1 MSTAGVTG
9 SYPAVGSEIARAEY
23 DALLETLSA
32 WINDRGQRLV
42 ELDERSVA
50 AEASQRTDVGL
61 AFVLWQAISERRDEL
76 VGIDWRDHQRPN
88 GEVATLVWRGIDDR
102 TGAPLAADLAEA
114 VALVD
119 ELIRRVAGALDHSD
133 TSNVARHEARMSV
146 ETDLAVAERLAA
158 ELGDQVRAA
167 ADLRRELTR
176 LTSSPVSGG
185 ASSTP
190 ELDDAALAELRAAAA
205 RLRVDLEAT
214 DRERRAALDACSAAT
229 ASLDRLRALESDARA
244 AVAECVDRFADP
256 PRLGVPSV
264 DAVEVPPADLAGRPW
279 PQARPMAEAFLRTV
293 DRLERALRHVIDVN
307 TAPRRERDDLRGLLQ
322 AYRDKADAH
331 GAAER
336 PDVDAAYRAARDVLW
351 SAPCDLGR
359 ARELTTDFQRL
370 VGAVTGSAA
379 SDGSNGAPS
388 DGPAGR
394 PVDETEAP

>member
-23 DALLETLSA
+23 HALLETLAA

-42 ELDERSVA
+42 ELDERSGA

-61 AFVLWQAISERRDEL
+61 AFVLWQAISELRDEL

-176 LTSSPVSGG
+176 LTSSQVSGG
-185 ASSTP
+185 ASTSTP

-214 DRERRAALDACSAAT
+214 DRERRAALDACGAAT
-229 ASLDRLRALESDARA
+229 ASLDRLRALEADARA

-264 DAVEVPPADLAGRPW
+264 DAVELPPPDLAGRPW
-279 PQARPMAEAFLRTV
+279 PQARPMAEAFLRTI
-293 DRLERALRHVIDVN
+293 DRLERALHHVVEVN

-336 PDVDAAYRAARDVLW
+336 PDIDAAYRAARDVLW

-370 VGAVTGSAA
+370 VGAV
-379 SDGSNGAPS
+379 
-388 DGPAGR
+388 

>member
-23 DALLETLSA
+23 HALLETLAA

-167 ADLRRELTR
+167 ADLRR
-176 LTSSPVSGG
+176 
-185 ASSTP
+185 
-190 ELDDAALAELRAAAA
+190 
-205 RLRVDLEAT
+205 
-214 DRERRAALDACSAAT
+214 
-229 ASLDRLRALESDARA
+229 
-244 AVAECVDRFADP
+244 
-256 PRLGVPSV
+256 
-264 DAVEVPPADLAGRPW
+264 
-279 PQARPMAEAFLRTV
+279 
-293 DRLERALRHVIDVN
+293 
-307 TAPRRERDDLRGLLQ
+307 
-322 AYRDKADAH
+322 
-331 GAAER
+331 
-336 PDVDAAYRAARDVLW
+336 
-351 SAPCDLGR
+351 
-359 ARELTTDFQRL
+359 
-370 VGAVTGSAA
+370 
-379 SDGSNGAPS
+379 
-388 DGPAGR
+388 
-394 PVDETEAP
+394 

>member
-23 DALLETLSA
+23 HALLETLAA

-42 ELDERSVA
+42 ELDERSGT
-50 AEASQRTDVGL
+50 AEAAQRTDVGL

-88 GEVATLVWRGIDDR
+88 GEVATLVWRRIDDR

-176 LTSSPVSGG
+176 LTSSQVSGG
-185 ASSTP
+185 ASTSTP
-190 ELDDAALAELRAAAA
+190 ELDDAALAELRASAA

-214 DRERRAALDACSAAT
+214 DRERRAAVDACSAAT
-229 ASLDRLRALESDARA
+229 ASLDRLRALEADARA

-264 DAVEVPPADLAGRPW
+264 DAVELPPADLAGRPW

-307 TAPRRERDDLRGLLQ
+307 TAPRRDRDDLRGLLQ

-359 ARELTTDFQRL
+359 ARELTADFQRL

-379 SDGSNGAPS
+379 NGGPS
-388 DGPAGR
+388 DGPACR